1 MNDQR
6 PDQSTNQSQPGHEK
20 AKQDASSP
28 VQQHAGQADKQTG
41 QHDQQQA
48 GSSDHGKQQGGANNP
63 QQHSQGEQ
71 KPKTEQASHQGGG
84 GVRTDHKP
92 QGPGTQK

>member
-6 PDQSTNQSQPGHEK
+6 PDQSTSKGQPGHEK
-20 AKQDASSP
+20 FKKESSGP
-28 VQQHAGQADKQTG
+28 AQRHAGQGNK
-41 QHDQQQA
+41 QQA
-48 GSSDHGKQQGGANNP
+48 GSSDHGKQQGGATNP
-63 QQHSQGEQ
+63 QQHTQGEQ

-84 GVRTDHKP
+84 SVRTDHKP